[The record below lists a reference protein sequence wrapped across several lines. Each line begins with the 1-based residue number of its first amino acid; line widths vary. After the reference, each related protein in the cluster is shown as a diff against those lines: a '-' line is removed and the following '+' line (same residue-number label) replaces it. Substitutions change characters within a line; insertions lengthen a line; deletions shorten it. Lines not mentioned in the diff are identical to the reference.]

1 MGAVPVL
8 KTEISDH
15 SSKSSCSSR
24 NGYYDIE
31 SQTWTEYFVFSGF
44 CVKISFD
51 DNSWALNH
59 TMGGYDCSGSNIHS
73 SPFKYNQLRVEAGK
87 HIEDYLPLS
96 LTNIKADVRS
106 AHDPYFYV
114 EMLTE
119 GTNNFGMDSRTIFVL
134 ALVIIFIFSVLCIQ
148 PAYLIWKCKKRGASR
163 FDELD
168 DLEIDGPD
176 PLSEVRDKD
185 WEITQ

>member
-1 MGAVPVL
+1 
-8 KTEISDH
+8 
-15 SSKSSCSSR
+15 
-24 NGYYDIE
+24 
-31 SQTWTEYFVFSGF
+31 
-44 CVKISFD
+44 
-51 DNSWALNH
+51 
-59 TMGGYDCSGSNIHS
+59 MGGYDCSGSNIHS

-185 WEITQ
+185 REITQ